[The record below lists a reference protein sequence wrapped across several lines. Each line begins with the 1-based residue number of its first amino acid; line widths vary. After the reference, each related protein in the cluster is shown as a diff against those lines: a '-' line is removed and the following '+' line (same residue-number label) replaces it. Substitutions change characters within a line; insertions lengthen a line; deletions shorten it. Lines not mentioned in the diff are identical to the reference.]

1 MFTKYL
7 LPFAA
12 IAGAIFAVVYV
23 YGRGQ
28 PIAATQ
34 PVAPPPQAPFPS
46 YVAGAGIV
54 EASTENI
61 QIGTTVPGVVMK
73 IDHGVWD
80 HVNKDEPLFEI
91 DSRDAEAELAIRKAA
106 LLSAQRTVDAQTAI
120 ANDAAAQWHKVEDL
134 NKPGQPKVI
143 SEEEM
148 DSRRFA
154 NVSAQAKL
162 AQTQADV
169 ESARANI
176 AATEIELQR
185 RIVRAPV
192 DGTVL
197 QCKVHLG
204 EYAMAGNYAAP
215 GSTETTLMMFGNTDV
230 LNIRVDIDEN
240 DAWRVDIKH
249 PAEAVAYVRGNR
261 ALKANLHFVRVEPF
275 VTPKQSLTGDSSE
288 RVDTRVLQVLYS
300 IDPGSHLSVYPGQQM
315 DVFISAPPVG
325 N

>member
-1 MFTKYL
+1 MFTKYV

-28 PIAATQ
+28 PVAATQ

-61 QIGTTVPGVVMK
+61 DIGTTVPGVVMK
-73 IDHGVWD
+73 IDHVIGDRVKAGD
-80 HVNKDEPLFEI
+80 PLFEI
-91 DSRDAEAELAIRKAA
+91 DSRDIDAELRVREAA
-106 LLSAQRTVDAQTAI
+106 LVSALASVDAQNAI
-120 ANDAAAQWHKVEDL
+120 AADAAAQWEKVKDLRKSKFISDEDVDKR
-134 NKPGQPKVI
+134 NFAHI
-143 SEEEM
+143 SAE
-148 DSRRFA
+148 
-154 NVSAQAKL
+154 AKL
-162 AQTQADV
+162 AQARADV

-176 AATEIELQR
+176 AATHTELDR
-185 RIVRAPV
+185 RIIRAQV

-197 QCKVHLG
+197 QCKIHPG
-204 EYAMAGNYAAP
+204 EFAMAGNP
-215 GSTETTLMMFGNTDV
+215 NPPLMKFGNTDV

-240 DAWRVDIKH
+240 DAWRIDTKH

-261 ALKANLHFVRVEPF
+261 SLSTKLKFVRVEPY

-288 RVDTRVLQVLYS
+288 RVDTRVLQVLYAF
-300 IDPGSHLSVYPGQQM
+300 DPKDLPVYAGQQM
-315 DVFISAPPVG
+315 DVFIAAPPVG